1 MIYLL
6 IALGGAI
13 GSVSRYGLQQLV
25 QSIVHHNFPLGT
37 LIVNISGCLLIGI
50 LAKFFMGAQTE
61 LPLRATLMIG
71 FCGGFTTF
79 SSFTLESLAL
89 VQGGEWARAALYV
102 ALSMVVCLAATA
114 AGFAI
119 GKPLNP

>member
-6 IALGGAI
+6 IALGGAV
-13 GSVSRYGLQQLV
+13 GSVSRYALGRAVQGLT
-25 QSIVHHNFPLGT
+25 HHNFPVGT
-37 LIVNISGCLLIGI
+37 LLVNVSGCLLIGV
-50 LAKFFMGAQTE
+50 LAKFFMGSQTE

-79 SSFTLESLAL
+79 SSFTLETLAL
-89 VQGGEWARAALYV
+89 AQTGAWARAALYV
-102 ALSMVVCLAATA
+102 AMSMVICLAATA

>member
-13 GSVSRYGLQQLV
+13 GSVSRYALGRAV
-25 QSIVHHNFPLGT
+25 QGMVHHNFPLGT
-37 LIVNISGCLLIGI
+37 LVVNVSGCLLIGV
-50 LAKFFMGAQTE
+50 LAKFFMGSQTD

-102 ALSMVVCLAATA
+102 ALSMVVCLVATA

>member
-13 GSVSRYGLQQLV
+13 GSVSRYALGSAV
-25 QSIVHHNFPLGT
+25 QRMTHHNFPLGT
-37 LIVNISGCLLIGI
+37 LIVNVSGCLLIGV
-50 LAKFFMGAQTE
+50 LAKFFMGSQTE

-79 SSFTLESLAL
+79 SSFTLETLAL
-89 VQGGEWARAALYV
+89 AQTGAWARAALYV
-102 ALSMVVCLAATA
+102 AMSMVICLAATA